1 MVTVNFSKKHKFQ
14 EPPTIGMDSFLLV
27 GGVTH
32 LCSEIEKDEL
42 RKRMEGDQ
50 TTEDVVVVGS
60 QR

>member
-27 GGVTH
+27 GVTH
-32 LCSEIEKDEL
+32 PCSEIEKDEL